1 MKQSLKI
8 SVLETL
14 LIMSCACVHAGVK
27 IAPPCSRDIN
37 HAGVRYVFSTNLID
51 GRYNENTRVALLI
64 FKQDLDNVEILI
76 YKDGSVCEQEIE
88 SSVKESDF
96 KEYLLSTYGKG
107 NYTIC
112 VKVDGA
118 VVVSEEIVL

>member
-1 MKQSLKI
+1 MLNVVLPPPRTKDVNLGGFHKI
-8 SVLETL
+8 
-14 LIMSCACVHAGVK
+14 
-27 IAPPCSRDIN
+27 
-37 HAGVRYVFSTNLID
+37 FSTYFID
-51 GRYNENTRVALLI
+51 GEYNVITHNVSIT
-64 FKQDLDNVEILI
+64 FNQDLDNVEILI

-88 SSVKESDF
+88 SSVKKSDF

>member
-1 MKQSLKI
+1 MP
-8 SVLETL
+8 
-14 LIMSCACVHAGVK
+14 
-27 IAPPCSRDIN
+27 PPCSRDIN